1 MKNAP
6 LFKDGAR
13 RETMRHLFLSAAL
26 TALIPGV
33 AWAAPDCTG
42 AVAACERATPGA
54 LSLLVPGRMATVVV
68 DAGDEPGVARAA
80 SDLVADL
87 KAVGGGEVRLAHNVS
102 GGATVIAGTLGHS
115 AVIDALVKAGKLD
128 VSGLAGQWEGYVEQ
142 VVDNPVPG
150 VARALVIAGS
160 DRRGTIFGLYDIS
173 AKAGVSP
180 WTWWADVPAQAHPTL
195 YLTAGRVADHPVVKY
210 RGIFINDEEPG
221 FGNWARTKFGG
232 VNHLAYEKVFN
243 LLLRSK
249 ANFIWPAMW
258 GKSLWE
264 DDPASAPLAQEMGVL
279 LGTSHHEPMQRAQ
292 ADWKREGTGPWDYTK
307 NAPALRAFWR
317 KGIER
322 RGKAEDPVTIGM
334 RGDGDEPMTEGT
346 ATDLLERIVRDQRQ
360 IIADVTRRPAAETPQ
375 VWALYKEV
383 QDYYDKGMR
392 VPDDVTLLFADDNWG
407 NIRRLP
413 PIGERRAG
421 GAGVYYHFDYVGGP
435 RNYKWLDTNAIPRVW
450 QQMRMADDYG
460 ADRLWIVNVGDLKP
474 MEYPIGFFLDMAWNP
489 KRMGLAAMQAYPAKW
504 ATAQFGG
511 AHGAEIGALLTRY
524 GQLASR
530 RKPELIDAT
539 TYGYADGEWARVL
552 GEWNAL
558 DAQAR
563 RVGATLPANLRD
575 AYYELVLHR
584 VEAMTNLHRLYEAV
598 AANRAAAQA
607 GDAAKAKRFADAA
620 RGYFTQDAAIRRRYE
635 VDTAGGK
642 WTSMMAQTHIGYT
655 GWQQP
660 DADVMPALATVEK
673 PLPLPPVTPKPLL
686 RIAADAG
693 RAVDGRGIRW
703 QRVAGLTAEGTA
715 MVATPT
721 SAPVIERPGGDSP
734 HIAYDV
740 NWTNAGPVTLGVV
753 AAPGLDVRGGGK
765 HRIAVSVDDG
775 APIMLNLMEGET
787 EETWGRSVI
796 ENRRVASTMLPA
808 LSAGKHRVTLWLV
821 DPEVVVQGVTLSPR

>member
-1 MKNAP
+1 
-6 LFKDGAR
+6 
-13 RETMRHLFLSAAL
+13 MRHLFMSVAL
-26 TALIPGV
+26 TALMPGA
-33 AWAAPDCTG
+33 AWAASDCTG
-42 AVAACERATPGA
+42 PIVACERAMPGSLA
-54 LSLLVPGRMATVVV
+54 LLAPGRTATIVV

-80 SDLVADL
+80 RDLVADL
-87 KAVGGGEVRLAHNVS
+87 KAVGGGDVRLGNNAS
-102 GGATVIAGTLGHS
+102 RGASVIAGTLGHS
-115 AVIDALVKAGKLD
+115 ALIDGLVRSGKLD

-142 VVDNPVPG
+142 VVDNPLPG
-150 VARALVIAGS
+150 VARALVIAGA

-180 WTWWADVPAQAHPTL
+180 WTWWADVPAQRHPTL

-221 FGNWARTKFGG
+221 FGGWARAKFGG
-232 VNHLAYEKVFN
+232 INHLAYEKVFT

-249 ANFIWPAMW
+249 ANFLWPAMW

-292 ADWKREGTGPWDYTK
+292 ADWKREGRGPWDYSK
-307 NAPALRAFWR
+307 NGDVLRAFWR

-346 ATDLLERIVRDQRQ
+346 ATGLLERIVRDQRQ
-360 IIADVTRRPAAETPQ
+360 IIADVTKRPAAETPQ

-392 VPDDVTLLFADDNWG
+392 VPEDVTLLFADDNWG

-413 PIGERRAG
+413 PLGEHRAG

-450 QQMRMADDYG
+450 QQMRMADQYG

-474 MEYPIGFFLDMAWNP
+474 MEYPTSFFLDMAWNP
-489 KRMGLAAMQAYPAKW
+489 ARMDLAAMQAYPVRW
-504 ATAQFGG
+504 ATQQFGP
-511 AHGAEIGALLTRY
+511 AHGAEIGKLLTRY

-539 TYGYADGEWARVL
+539 TYGLKNGEWARVL

-558 DAQAR
+558 DTAAR
-563 RVGATLPANLRD
+563 GVEARLPADLRD

-607 GDAAKAKRFADAA
+607 GDGAAAERFATAA
-620 RGYFTQDAAIRRRYE
+620 RGYYARDAAIRRRYE
-635 VDTAGGK
+635 VETAGGK

-660 DADVMPALATVEK
+660 DADVMPALASVAK
-673 PLPLPPVTPKPLL
+673 PLPLPPSTPAPRLAL
-686 RIAADAG
+686 AADAG
-693 RAVDGRGIRW
+693 RAVDGRGISW
-703 QRVAGLTAEGTA
+703 QRVAGFTAEGAA
-715 MVATPT
+715 MVANLA
-721 SAPVIERPGGDSP
+721 SAPVVERPGGDSP
-734 HIAYDV
+734 HIVYDL
-740 NWTNAGPVTLGVV
+740 NWDRAGPATLGVV
-753 AAPGLDVRGGGK
+753 AAPGLDVRGGGQ
-765 HRIAVSVDDG
+765 HRIAVSVDGG
-775 APIMLNLMEGET
+775 APVMLDLMAGET
-787 EETWGRSVI
+787 EESWGRAVI
-796 ENRRVASTMLPA
+796 ENRRIATTRLTD
-808 LSAGKHRVTLWLV
+808 LTKGRHRVTLWLV
-821 DPEVVVQGVTLSPR
+821 DPEIVVQGITLDPAA

>member
-1 MKNAP
+1 
-6 LFKDGAR
+6 
-13 RETMRHLFLSAAL
+13 MRHLLLSAAWL
-26 TALIPGV
+26 ALLPGV
-33 AWAAPDCTG
+33 AWAAPDCAG
-42 AVAACERATPGA
+42 PVVACEQAAPGA
-54 LSLLVPGRMATVVV
+54 LSLLAPGRSTGVLV
-68 DAGDEPGVARAA
+68 DLQDELGVRRAA
-80 SDLVADL
+80 TDLVADL
-87 KAVGGGEVRLAHNVS
+87 KAVGGGDVRLTDKP
-102 GGATVIAGTLGHS
+102 GGGVAIIAGTLGHS
-115 AVIDALVKAGKLD
+115 AVIDALVKAGKVD
-128 VSGLAGQWEGYVEQ
+128 VRGLAGQWEGYVEQ
-142 VVDNPVPG
+142 VVDSPLPG
-150 VARALVIAGS
+150 VTRALVIVGA

-180 WTWWADVPAQAHPTL
+180 WTWWADVPARRHPTL
-195 YLTAGRVADHPVVKY
+195 YLTAGRVADHPVVQY

-221 FGNWARTKFGG
+221 FGGWARAKFGG
-232 VNHLAYEKVFN
+232 VNHLAYEKVFT

-249 ANFIWPAMW
+249 ANFLWPAMW

-292 ADWKREGTGPWDYTK
+292 ADWKREGSGPWDYSK
-307 NAPALRAFWR
+307 NGPALRAFWR

-346 ATDLLERIVRDQRQ
+346 AIDLLQGIVRDQRQ
-360 IIADVTRRPAAETPQ
+360 IIADVTHRPASETPQ

-383 QDYYDKGMR
+383 QDYYDQGMR

-413 PIGERRAG
+413 PVAARRAG

-450 QQMRMADDYG
+450 QQMRMASDYG

-474 MEYPIGFFLDMAWNP
+474 MESPTSFFLDMAWNP
-489 KRMGLAAMQAYPAKW
+489 ARMDLAAMQAYPTRW
-504 ATAQFGG
+504 ATQQFGA

-539 TYGYADGEWARVL
+539 TYGLANGEWARVL
-552 GEWNAL
+552 GEWNVL
-558 DAQAR
+558 DTAAR
-563 RVGATLPANLRD
+563 KVGAALPAAWHD

-584 VEAMTNLHRLYEAV
+584 IEAMTNLHRLYQAV

-607 GDAAKAKRFADAA
+607 GDAKAAARFAEAA
-620 RGYFTQDAAIRRRYE
+620 RGYFAQDAVIRRRYE

-660 DADVMPALATVEK
+660 DSDVMPALATVEK
-673 PLPLPPVTPKPLL
+673 PLPLPPIAAMPHL

-693 RAVDGRGIRW
+693 RAINGRGVRW
-703 QRVAGLTAEGTA
+703 QRVAGFTADGAA

-721 SAPVIERPGGDSP
+721 TAPVIERPGGDSP
-734 HIAYDV
+734 HIVYEV
-740 NWTNAGPVTLGVV
+740 NWDRTGPVTLGVV
-753 AAPGLDVRGGGK
+753 TAPGLDVRGGGK
-765 HRIAVSVDDG
+765 HRIALSVDDG
-775 APIMLNLMEGET
+775 APIMLNLMAGES
-787 EETWGRSVI
+787 EASWGRAVI
-796 ENRRVASTMLPA
+796 ENRRVAATVLPSLA
-808 LSAGKHRVTLWLV
+808 AGRHRLTLWLV
-821 DPEVVVQGVTLSPR
+821 DPEVVVEGVTLDPTG

>member
-1 MKNAP
+1 
-6 LFKDGAR
+6 
-13 RETMRHLFLSAAL
+13 MRDLFLSAAL
-26 TALIPGV
+26 TALIPSV
-33 AWAAPDCTG
+33 AWAAPDCSG
-42 AVAACERATPGA
+42 PVVACKRAMPGA
-54 LSLLVPGRMATVVV
+54 LSLLTPGRVATIVI
-68 DAGDEPGVARAA
+68 DARDEPGVARAA
-80 SDLVADL
+80 TDLVADL
-87 KAVGGGEVRLAHNVS
+87 KAVGGGDVRLARDVS
-102 GGATVIAGTLGHS
+102 GDATIIAGTLGHS
-115 AVIDALVKAGKLD
+115 AVIDALVTAGKLD

-142 VVDNPVPG
+142 VVDNPAPG
-150 VARALVIAGS
+150 IARALVIAGS

-173 AKAGVSP
+173 AKVGVSP
-180 WTWWADVPAQAHPTL
+180 WTWWADVPARRHPIL
-195 YLTAGRVADHPVVKY
+195 YLTAGRVADRPVVKY

-221 FGNWARTKFGG
+221 FGNWARTKLGG

-292 ADWKREGTGPWDYTK
+292 ADWKREGSGPWDYTK
-307 NAPALRAFWR
+307 NAAALRAFWR

-322 RGKAEDPVTIGM
+322 RGRAEDPVTIGM

-346 ATDLLERIVRDQRQ
+346 AIDLLQRIVRDQRK
-360 IIADVTRRPAAETPQ
+360 IIADVTKRPATETPQ

-413 PIGERRAG
+413 PIGARRAG

-474 MEYPIGFFLDMAWNP
+474 MEYPISFFLDMAWNP
-489 KRMGLAAMQAYPAKW
+489 KRMGLAAMQAYPARW
-504 ATAQFGG
+504 ASEQFG
-511 AHGAEIGALLTRY
+511 ASHGAEIGTLLTRY

-539 TYGYADGEWARVL
+539 TYGYTDGEWARVL

-563 RVGATLPANLRD
+563 RVGPTLAAGLKD

-584 VEAMTNLHRLYEAV
+584 IEAMTNLHRLYEAV

-607 GDAAKAKRFADAA
+607 GDAAKARRFAEAA
-620 RGYFTQDAAIRRRYE
+620 RGYFAQDAVIRRRYE
-635 VDTAGGK
+635 VETAGGK

-660 DADVMPALATVEK
+660 DTDVMPALATIEK
-673 PLPLPPVTPKPLL
+673 PLPLPPVAPKPPV

-703 QRVAGLTAEGTA
+703 QRVPGFTAEGAA
-715 MVATPT
+715 MVATPNT
-721 SAPVIERPGGDSP
+721 VPVIERPGGDSP
-734 HIAYDV
+734 HIVYDV
-740 NWTNAGPVTLGVV
+740 NWARGSPVTLGVV
-753 AAPGLDVRGGGK
+753 TAPGLDVRGGGK

-775 APIMLNLMEGET
+775 APIILNLMEGET
-787 EETWGRSVI
+787 EERWGRSVI
-796 ENRRVASTMLPA
+796 ENRRAASTALPA
-808 LSAGKHRVTLWLV
+808 LSAGKHRVILWLV
-821 DPEVVVQGVTLSPR
+821 DPEVVVEEVTLSPL

>member
-1 MKNAP
+1 
-6 LFKDGAR
+6 
-13 RETMRHLFLSAAL
+13 MRDLFLPAAL
-26 TALIPGV
+26 TALIPGI
-33 AWAAPDCTG
+33 AWASPDCSG
-42 AVAACERATPGA
+42 PVAACERATPGA
-54 LSLLVPGRMATVVV
+54 LPLLAPGRVATVVI
-68 DAGDEPGVARAA
+68 DAGDAPGVARAA
-80 SDLVADL
+80 GDLVADL
-87 KAVGGGEVRLAHNVS
+87 KAVGGGDVRLGHDIS

-115 AVIDALVKAGKLD
+115 TVIDALVKAGKLD
-128 VSGLAGQWEGYVEQ
+128 VAGLAGQWEGYVEQ
-142 VVDNPVPG
+142 VVDNPAPG

-180 WTWWADVPAQAHPTL
+180 WTWWADVPAQVHRTL
-195 YLTAGRVADHPVVKY
+195 FLTAGRVADHPVVKY
-210 RGIFINDEEPG
+210 RGIFINDEEPS
-221 FGNWARTKFGG
+221 FGGWARARFGG

-249 ANFIWPAMW
+249 ANFLWPAMW

-292 ADWKREGTGPWDYTK
+292 ADWKREGSGPWDYTK
-307 NAPALRAFWR
+307 NAATLQAFWR

-346 ATDLLERIVRDQRQ
+346 ATDLLERIVRDQRR
-360 IIADVTRRPAAETPQ
+360 IIGDVTKRPAAETPQ

-383 QDYYDKGMR
+383 QDYYDKGMQ

-413 PIGERRAG
+413 PIGEHRTG

-474 MEYPIGFFLDMAWNP
+474 MEYPISFFLDMAWNP
-489 KRMGLAAMQAYPAKW
+489 KRMNLAAMQAYPAKW
-504 ATAQFGG
+504 AAGQFGA
-511 AHGAEIGALLTRY
+511 AHGAAIGALLTRY

-539 TYGYADGEWARVL
+539 TYGFADGEWARVL
-552 GEWNAL
+552 GEWTAL

-563 RVGATLPANLRD
+563 RVGAMIPADLRD

-584 VEAMTNLHRLYEAV
+584 IEAMTNLHRLYEAV

-607 GDAAKAKRFADAA
+607 GDAGKAKRFADAA
-620 RGYFTQDAAIRRRYE
+620 RGYFAQDAAIRHRYE

-660 DADVMPALATVEK
+660 DTDVMPALATVEK
-673 PLPLPPVTPKPLL
+673 PLPLPPLTPKPSLL
-686 RIAADAG
+686 IAADTG

-703 QRVAGLTAEGTA
+703 QRVAGFTAEGAA

-721 SAPVIERPGGDSP
+721 TARVIEQPGGDSP
-734 HIAYDV
+734 HIVYDV
-740 NWTNAGPVTLGVV
+740 NRTKGGPVTLGIV
-753 AAPGLDVRGGGK
+753 AAPGLDVRGGGQ

-775 APIMLNLMEGET
+775 APVILNLMAGET
-787 EETWGRSVI
+787 EESWGRSVI
-796 ENRRVASTMLPA
+796 ENRRVGSTTLPN
-808 LSAGKHRVTLWLV
+808 LLAGRHRITLWLV
-821 DPEVVVQGVTLSPR
+821 DPEVVVEGVTLSPR

>member
-1 MKNAP
+1 
-6 LFKDGAR
+6 
-13 RETMRHLFLSAAL
+13 MRYLLLSAAWL
-26 TALIPGV
+26 AFLPGT
-33 AWAAPDCTG
+33 AWAAPECAG
-42 AVAACERATPGA
+42 PVIASERATQGA
-54 LSLLVPGRMATVVV
+54 LALLAPGRRAAVLV
-68 DAGDEPGVARAA
+68 DPKDEPGVRRAA

-87 KAVGGGEVRLAHNVS
+87 KAVGGGDVRLIDTPG
-102 GGATVIAGTLGHS
+102 GGATIIAGTLGHS
-115 AVIDALVKAGKLD
+115 AMVDALVKAGKLD
-128 VSGLAGQWEGYVEQ
+128 VRGLAGQWEGYVEQ

-150 VARALVIAGS
+150 VARALVIAGA

-180 WTWWADVPAQAHPTL
+180 WTWWADVPVQRRPTL
-195 YLTAGRVADHPVVKY
+195 YLTAGRVADHPVVRY

-221 FGNWARTKFGG
+221 FGGWARARFGG
-232 VNHLAYEKVFN
+232 VNHRAYEQVFT

-249 ANFIWPAMW
+249 ANFLWPAMW

-292 ADWKREGTGPWDYTK
+292 ADWKREGGGPWDYTK
-307 NAPALRAFWR
+307 NGPALRAFWR

-322 RGKAEDPVTIGM
+322 RGKAEDPVTVGM

-346 ATDLLERIVRDQRQ
+346 AIDLLQGIVRDQRQ
-360 IIADVTRRPAAETPQ
+360 IIADVTRRPASETPQ

-413 PIGERRAG
+413 PVGARRAG

-450 QQMRMADDYG
+450 QQMRMASDYG

-474 MEYPIGFFLDMAWNP
+474 MEYPTSFFLDMAWNP
-489 KRMGLAAMQAYPAKW
+489 ARMDLAAMQAYPTHW
-504 ATAQFGG
+504 ATQQFGA
-511 AHGAEIGALLTRY
+511 AHGGEIGALLTRY

-539 TYGYADGEWARVL
+539 TYGLANGEWARVL
-552 GEWNAL
+552 AAWNSL
-558 DAQAR
+558 DTAAR
-563 RVGATLPANLRD
+563 EVAAMLPAGQRD

-584 VEAMTNLHRLYEAV
+584 IEAMTNLHRLYQAV

-607 GDAAKAKRFADAA
+607 GDARAAAGFAEAA
-620 RGYFTQDAAIRRRYE
+620 RGYFAQDAAIRRRYE

-660 DADVMPALATVEK
+660 DSDVMPALASVEK
-673 PLPLPPVTPKPLL
+673 PLPLPPVVAAPRL

-693 RAVDGRGIRW
+693 RAVEGRGLRW
-703 QRVAGLTAEGTA
+703 QRVAGFTADGAA

-721 SAPVIERPGGDSP
+721 TAPMIEKPGGDSP
-734 HIAYDV
+734 HIVYDV
-740 NWTNAGPVTLGVV
+740 NWNHAGPVTLGIV

-765 HRIAVSVDDG
+765 HRVAISVDDG
-775 APIMLNLMEGET
+775 APIMLNLMEGEN
-787 EETWGRSVI
+787 EASWDRAVI
-796 ENRRVASTMLPA
+796 ENRRVATTVLPSLA
-808 LSAGKHRVTLWLV
+808 AGRHRVTLWLV
-821 DPEVVVQGVTLSPR
+821 DPEVVVEGVTLDTAAG

>member
-1 MKNAP
+1 
-6 LFKDGAR
+6 
-13 RETMRHLFLSAAL
+13 MRHLFLSVAL
-26 TALIPGV
+26 TALIPGA
-33 AWAAPDCTG
+33 AWAAPGCAG
-42 AVAACERATPGA
+42 PVAACERATPGA
-54 LSLLVPGRMATVVV
+54 LSLLAPGRAATIVV
-68 DAGDEPGVARAA
+68 DAGDESGVARAA
-80 SDLVADL
+80 TDLVADL
-87 KAVGGGEVRLAHNVS
+87 KAVGGGDVRLANDAS
-102 GGATVIAGTLGHS
+102 GGATIIAGTLGHS
-115 AVIDALVKAGKLD
+115 ALIDALVKAGKLD
-128 VSGLAGQWEGYVEQ
+128 VSGLPGQWEGYVEQ

-180 WTWWADVPAQAHPTL
+180 WTWWADIPAQRHPTL

-221 FGNWARTKFGG
+221 FGGWARATFGG
-232 VNHLAYEKVFN
+232 VNHLAYEKIFN

-249 ANFIWPAMW
+249 ANFLWPAMW

-292 ADWKREGTGPWDYTK
+292 ADWKREGRGPWDYTK

-346 ATDLLERIVRDQRQ
+346 ATDLLERIVGDQRR

-413 PIGERRAG
+413 PIGEHRAG

-435 RNYKWLDTNAIPRVW
+435 RNYKWLDTNAIPRIW

-474 MEYPIGFFLDMAWNP
+474 MEYPTSFFLDLAWNP
-489 KRMGLAAMQAYPAKW
+489 KRMDLAAMQAYPAKW
-504 ATAQFGG
+504 ATEQFGA

-539 TYGYADGEWARVL
+539 TYGFANGEWARVL
-552 GEWNAL
+552 AEWNAL

-563 RVGATLPANLRD
+563 RVEATLPANLRD

-584 VEAMTNLHRLYEAV
+584 IEAMTNLHRMYEAV
-598 AANRAAAQA
+598 AANRAAVQV
-607 GDAAKAKRFADAA
+607 GDVAKATRFAEAA
-620 RGYFTQDAAIRRRYE
+620 RRYYAQDGAIRRRYE

-660 DADVMPALATVEK
+660 DADVMPALATVAK
-673 PLPLPPVTPKPLL
+673 PLPLPPITPKPLV

-703 QRVAGLTAEGTA
+703 QRVAGFTAEGAA

-721 SAPVIERPGGDSP
+721 TAPAIERPGGDSP
-734 HIAYDV
+734 HIVYDV
-740 NWTNAGPVTLGVV
+740 TWARGGPATLGVI

-765 HRIAVSVDDG
+765 HRVALSVDGG
-775 APIMLNLMEGET
+775 APIMLDLMANET
-787 EETWGRSVI
+787 EASWGQSVI
-796 ENRRVASTMLPA
+796 ENRRVASTTLPMLA
-808 LSAGKHRVTLWLV
+808 AGKHRLTLWLV
-821 DPEVVVQGVTLSPR
+821 DPEVVVEGVTLNPR

>member
-1 MKNAP
+1 
-6 LFKDGAR
+6 
-13 RETMRHLFLSAAL
+13 MRQFFLSVAL
-26 TALIPGV
+26 TALLPGA
-33 AWAAPDCTG
+33 AWAADCSG
-42 AVAACERATPGA
+42 PVVACERAAPGSLA
-54 LSLLVPGRMATVVV
+54 LLAPGRTATIVV

-80 SDLVADL
+80 RDVVADL
-87 KAVGGGEVRLAHNVS
+87 KAVGGGDVRLGTDVS
-102 GGATVIAGTLGHS
+102 RGASVIAGTLGHS
-115 AVIDALVKAGKLD
+115 ALIDALVKAGKLD
-128 VSGLAGQWEGYVEQ
+128 VSGLAGQWEGYVQQ
-142 VVDNPVPG
+142 VVDNPMPG
-150 VARALVIAGS
+150 VARALVIAGA

-180 WTWWADVPAQAHPTL
+180 WTWWADVPAQRHPTL

-221 FGNWARTKFGG
+221 FGGWARASFGG
-232 VNHLAYEKVFN
+232 VNHLAYEKVFT

-249 ANFIWPAMW
+249 ANFLWPAMW

-292 ADWKREGTGPWDYTK
+292 ADWKREGTGPWDYGR
-307 NAPALRAFWR
+307 NAEVLRAFWR

-322 RGKAEDPVTIGM
+322 RGNAEDPVTIGM

-346 ATDLLERIVRDQRQ
+346 ATDLLERIVRDQRR
-360 IIADVTRRPAAETPQ
+360 IIADVTKRPAAETPQ

-413 PIGERRAG
+413 PLGERRAG

-450 QQMRMADDYG
+450 QQMRMADQFG

-474 MEYPIGFFLDMAWNP
+474 MEYPTSFLLDMAWNP
-489 KRMGLAAMQAYPAKW
+489 ARMDLAAMQAYPTRW
-504 ATAQFGG
+504 AVQQFG
-511 AHGAEIGALLTRY
+511 AARGAEIGALLTRY
-524 GQLASR
+524 GRLASR

-539 TYGYADGEWARVL
+539 TYDLTGGEWDRVL

-558 DAQAR
+558 DRDAR
-563 RVGATLPANLRD
+563 SVEARLPENLRD
-575 AYYELVLHR
+575 SYYELVLHR
-584 VEAMTNLHRLYEAV
+584 VEAMTNLHRLYQAV

-607 GDAAKAKRFADAA
+607 GDGAAAERFATAA
-620 RGYFTQDAAIRRRYE
+620 RGYFARDAQIRRRYE
-635 VDTAGGK
+635 VETAGGK
-642 WTSMMAQTHIGYT
+642 WPSMMAQTHIGYT

-660 DADVMPALATVEK
+660 DADVMPALATVAK
-673 PLPLPPVTPKPLL
+673 PLPLPPSTPSPHL

-703 QRVAGLTAEGTA
+703 EAVAGFTAEGAA
-715 MVATPT
+715 MVATPA

-734 HIAYDV
+734 HIAYDM
-740 NWTNAGPVTLGVV
+740 NWDRSGPATLGVV

-765 HRIAVSVDDG
+765 HRIAVSIDDG
-775 APIMLNLMEGET
+775 APTMLNLMAGET
-787 EETWGRSVI
+787 EANWGRSVI
-796 ENRRVASTMLPA
+796 ENRRLATLALPML
-808 LSAGKHRVTLWLV
+808 SQGRHRVTLWLV
-821 DPEVVVQGVTLSPR
+821 DPEVVLEGITLDPAAPPR